1 MVLNWRRTVAGSG
14 SLSSGS
20 ARSGPRPDSN
30 LESSNGFV
38 WIIWNLEHHHYHDR
52 HHPPHPPHPP
62 HDNTDV
68 GQQLLTPPVQPL
80 LFMWAAPRLNII
92 LLLLLLVFAIGASL
106 ITHHYQVHLPWSKSQ
121 QGSQASQKSGGSSRR
136 WAASTLNT
144 IWGKE
149 SRSRSEE
156 NVSSPRETN
165 GIRNWRT
172 GTKYRFGL
180 ASRFTTFVPTLKT
193 RIQLKISLIEGPTRR
208 RISNT
213 KASRYKT
220 KCFMNMGPPQSQHL
234 SKIKW
239 RF

>member
-38 WIIWNLEHHHYHDR
+38 WSLNPPHYHDR
-52 HHPPHPPHPP
+52 HNHHHPH
-62 HDNTDV
+62 HDNDV

-92 LLLLLLVFAIGASL
+92 LLLLVFAIGASL

-165 GIRNWRT
+165 GIRSWRT

-180 ASRFTTFVPTLKT
+180 ASRFTRFVPTLKT

-234 SKIKW
+234 SKN
-239 RF
+239 